1 MSHDGRPT
9 VLTLRIDWQNFAS
22 ALPDWERLATNYFQP
37 LAHYIKHELR
47 ASDADGEPLRVWSS
61 PDAVGNW
68 TRYPRHDMLG
78 PRLVGDLY
86 EPPPP
91 LDRCACHLANQ
102 KALAV
107 RWEQMF
113 LMAPDF
119 SSIALQVGPSFELP
133 LFFPIFSRFF
143 RDFWP
148 CSLDSWR
155 PDAENGRKM
164 GESG

>member
-1 MSHDGRPT
+1 MSLDGRPT

-91 LDRCACHLANQ
+91 LDRCACHL
-102 KALAV
+102 V
-107 RWEQMF
+107 VE
-113 LMAPDF
+113 LMTRR
-119 SSIALQVGPSFELP
+119 E
-133 LFFPIFSRFF
+133 SRSGGSK
-143 RDFWP
+143 
-148 CSLDSWR
+148 CS
-155 PDAENGRKM
+155 
-164 GESG
+164 